1 MTLLRTSLPMV
12 LRRLVIAGAGL
23 CAAGAAVVI
32 AAGPAQGAPGGTVA
46 YWGTTGVNDLYAPVT
61 ISLPGQ
67 VAEVASSNSTE
78 YALLTNGTVYSW
90 GVGTDGQLG
99 DGGTANSLSA
109 PVQVKFPAG
118 VQISYL
124 PTDAM
129 PANSALA
136 VDTTGDVWGWGYNG
150 SGEFCL
156 GNKKQYTAPVR
167 LPFGDV
173 TALAGGGDHATYDA
187 GGRLYSCGGNGYGEL
202 GDGTT
207 NASTTPV
214 RVTGLF
220 GEEVTSLVAS
230 WRNTGAVLSNGDYF
244 DWGFNDA
251 GQLGDGRTDGAS
263 SDVPVQVALP
273 APVTQVAEGGSLANN
288 GQTLVLL
295 SDGSVYAWGNDAF
308 YQLGDGRTASEDLP
322 ERISPPRG
330 VTYRTL
336 ATGGD
341 TSYAISTAGNVYA
354 WGNSK
359 VGQVGDGLSTSAE
372 QPVMVQAGATGIS
385 STAANVVVSVGF
397 GGPVR

>member
-12 LRRLVIAGAGL
+12 LKRLVTAGAGL
-23 CAAGAAVVI
+23 CVAGAAVFI
-32 AAGPAQGAPGGTVA
+32 AGGAAQGSPGGSA
-46 YWGTTGVNDLYAPVT
+46 EYWGTTGVDDLYTPVGL
-61 ISLPGQ
+61 SLPGQ
-67 VAEVASSNSTE
+67 VSEVASSNSTD
-78 YALLTNGTVYSW
+78 YALLTNGTVYAW
-90 GVGTDGQLG
+90 GVGTNGQLG
-99 DGGTANSLSA
+99 NGGTANSLDA
-109 PVQVKFPAG
+109 PVQVQFPAG
-118 VQISYL
+118 VRIAFL

-129 PANSALA
+129 PSNSAFA
-136 VDTTGDVWGWGYNG
+136 VDTTGDAWGWGYDA
-150 SGEFCL
+150 SGQFCL
-156 GNKKQYTAPVR
+156 GNKKQYTTPVR

-207 NASTTPV
+207 NSSTTPV
-214 RVTGLF
+214 RVSGVD
-220 GEEVTSLVAS
+220 GQQVTSLVAS
-230 WRNTGAVLSNGDYF
+230 WRDTGALLSNGEYF

-273 APVTQVAEGGSLANN
+273 GQVTQAALGGSLANN

-308 YQLGDGRTASEDLP
+308 YQLGDGKTAAEDLP
-322 ERISPPRG
+322 ERIIPPRG
-330 VTYRTL
+330 VTYRSL

-341 TSYAISTAGNVYA
+341 TSYAISTAGDVYA

-359 VGQVGDGLSTSAE
+359 VGQVGDGLSTPAK
-372 QPVMVQAGATGIS
+372 QPVMVQAGATAIS

-397 GGPVR
+397 GLVR